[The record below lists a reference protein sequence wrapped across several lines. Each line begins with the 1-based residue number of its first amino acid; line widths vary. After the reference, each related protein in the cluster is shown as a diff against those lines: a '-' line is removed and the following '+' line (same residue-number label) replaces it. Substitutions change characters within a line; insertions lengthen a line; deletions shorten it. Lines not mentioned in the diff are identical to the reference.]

1 MSRRIPDGYHS
12 LTPYIV
18 VSDAAAAI
26 AFYSDVFGAYER
38 LRFAEPSGKIGHAE
52 LQLGDSVLMIAD
64 EYPDMGIDGPVKI
77 GGTPVSL
84 MLYVGDVDAT
94 LAAAVAKGAT
104 LLRPAADQFH
114 GDRSATILD
123 PFGHRWTLATHKVEV
138 SKAEM
143 QQRWQQ
149 MMTGGSGES

>member
-1 MSRRIPDGYHS
+1 MTRRVPDGYHS

-18 VSDAAAAI
+18 VSDASAAI
-26 AFYSDVFGAYER
+26 RFYSEVLGAIER
-38 LRFAEPSGKIGHAE
+38 LRFAEPGGRIGHAE

-64 EYPDMGIDGPVKI
+64 EYPESGVLGPARI

-94 LAAAVAKGAT
+94 LATAVAAGAT
-104 LLRPAADQFH
+104 VLREAADQFH
-114 GDRSATILD
+114 GDRSATMLD
-123 PFGHRWTLATHKVEV
+123 PFGHRWTLSTHQFNV

-143 QQRWQQ
+143 QQRWKQ
-149 MMTGGSGES
+149 MSGEA